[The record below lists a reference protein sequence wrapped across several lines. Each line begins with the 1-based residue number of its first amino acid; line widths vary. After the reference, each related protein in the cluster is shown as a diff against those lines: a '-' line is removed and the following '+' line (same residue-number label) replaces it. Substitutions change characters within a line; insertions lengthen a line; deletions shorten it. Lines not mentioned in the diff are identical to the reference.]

1 MNRGGIGMPD
11 LSSIDF
17 FTDTAVINDPNPY
30 FNHLRSQCPVLRE
43 PHHGVMMVTG
53 YEEALEVI
61 AKQRDI
67 FSSCVAITGPIPPL
81 PFTPAGDDISDQIKQ
96 YQPGMPWSSHLVS
109 LDGSPHLA
117 LRNILTSMLTQ
128 VRLKK
133 NEEYLAMLTDRLI
146 DRFIERG
153 RCEFV
158 SEYAHALS
166 TLVIA
171 DLLGVPEADRE
182 ELLELLGQAPTQIG
196 GDPDYKIAPDPL
208 SQLETRFTAY
218 LQERRGHP
226 RGDMMSDLAN
236 ARYRDGSEPE
246 LAVPVRLAKFLFGA
260 GQDTSARLMAACFR
274 LLAERPDLQQS
285 LRADR
290 QRIPDFIEET
300 LRLESPAKVVS
311 RLARTTTSIGGVSC
325 PAGTIVTMGLG
336 AANRDPRHFE
346 QPDEFKFD
354 RSNVRDH
361 LAFSRGLHA
370 CPGAPLARAET
381 RLTISRFLDRMTD
394 IRINETQHGPPHAR
408 SFNYEPTYLL
418 RGLSALHLQF
428 DRSADHSKAIQQGE

>member
-1 MNRGGIGMPD
+1 MAD
-11 LSSIDF
+11 LGSIDF

-30 FNHLRSQCPVLRE
+30 FDHLRSQCPVLRE
-43 PHHGVMMVTG
+43 SHHGVMMVTG

-96 YQPGMPWSSHLVS
+96 HHPGMPWSSHLIS
-109 LDGSPHLA
+109 MDGPPHLA

-128 VRLKK
+128 TRLKK

-146 DRFIERG
+146 DKLIGRG

-158 SEYAHALS
+158 SDYAHALS

-171 DLLGVPEADRE
+171 DLLGVPEGDRE

-218 LQERRGHP
+218 LQERRGNP

-274 LLAERPDLQQS
+274 LLAERPDLQQA
-285 LRADR
+285 LRADQ

-300 LRLESPAKVVS
+300 LRMESPAKVVS
-311 RLARTTTSIGGVSC
+311 RLARSATTIGGVSC

-354 RSNVRDH
+354 RTNVRDH

-381 RLTISRFLDRMTD
+381 RLTIGRFLDRMTD
-394 IRINETQHGPPHAR
+394 IRLNETEHGPPQAR
-408 SFNYEPTYLL
+408 RFSYEPTYLL
-418 RGLSALHLQF
+418 RGLSALHLEF
-428 DRSADHSKAIQQGE
+428 DA